1 MATITYA
8 NKDKTLPTSDVRRLV
23 RDVDMNEIKSVVN
36 TNDSGNTTSHSTL
49 SSATATV
56 ASNLA
61 THAALSNNPH
71 AVTKAQVG
79 LSNADNTS
87 DATKLAAVFAKFVF
101 KETPTGT
108 INGINDDFT
117 LAFSAVTVIGVYIDG
132 TVINSAYYTVVGT
145 ALTITEPTVI
155 PTNSI
160 QIDYIK

>member
-1 MATITYA
+1 MAIITYA

-36 TNDSGNTTSHSTL
+36 AN
-49 SSATATV
+49 
-56 ASNLA
+56 
-61 THAALSNNPH
+61 AALTTTAQSEIDTHEALTNNPH
-71 AVTKAQVG
+71 GVTKAQVG

-101 KETPTGT
+101 KETPSGT
-108 INGINDDFT
+108 LNGINDDFT
-117 LAFSAVTVIGVYIDG
+117 LAFTAVTVIGVYVDG
-132 TVINSAYYTVVGT
+132 TVINSANYTVVGT

-155 PTNSI
+155 PTNSL